1 MLRFFP
7 IFYLLL
13 SRSSFYHCCIIS
25 PLPPPHH
32 NPSSHIDAELPPFSS
47 HRSSLSSTP
56 DLRRLT
62 SRSPAAPT
70 PLSVVRRVCSGF
82 ELGSSSSSDDDD
94 AGRRGRLASDD
105 DAGVVSDDELRDL
118 ARLILSLG
126 LEGCQ
131 VDGNGERSCE
141 GNGDGNVAVDGEG
154 GSCES
159 DDDADGLKEETILV
173 SGRPQEEAGEVAT
186 LPRDD
191 ALDDTVREASPDT
204 QEERPDSPAS
214 FHLSKKHISQQL
226 RSKSQLSAPSEAT
239 ECLTPEAWS
248 FHRRERSNC
257 GTSMSHV
264 NSIRSRHIHNTSDS
278 GVESAHVPVS
288 WGRLTVCCDSSSS
301 IYSRP
306 TSPQMSEPYEI
317 PADLAAVADWPLT
330 GGVLPSALPS
340 TCVQTQSETG
350 DVGIRGETH
359 ITIVEPDLPAREL
372 EETTSAIEE
381 QDGSHLSTTPQRE
394 PSHKS
399 TSSSTTK
406 STRFLERFS
415 PPKKLVRKR
424 RSIFKFLRAGSRRQQ
439 TRSVSTPVLCSP
451 SLRPCLDGPADDSEL
466 LTVQYELVGTEGNAT
481 RSVSLN
487 NLPTPTV
494 NEAQGAASSPDLR
507 RKSSLADYER
517 HLSVV
522 GDNRRRPSAR
532 EPKRLSHI
540 EEDDQHDPSGTKNT
554 FSLYSEMQETDPLM
568 TAALQRQ
575 MQEKALFR
583 SASKRSVPISE
594 GSSLSF
600 FATSW
605 DEPSQTQPQ
614 SPERDPFDN
623 SVKRPGDHHLSP
635 PRTPV
640 GSRSRTSSFSNQKQA
655 DGKKPIVLQTPSSI
669 SRGSTASRIGTSLD
683 SWTRFPSHTRGERC
697 ASASAADNVRAR
709 DFAFNDTGAGKD
721 SDEPD
726 PFSLSKRVLTKRS
739 TKSSKKSLPK
749 SRSATFGSF
758 VRYYNNLFTS
768 SPGFHGKGRRTS
780 VAAGGTLRHPEL
792 EMLSPVLPGSEKS
805 DKTGSLTRIKEHHEE
820 GLEKM
825 KKPLLK
831 DHQSPTRGGLAAATV
846 AFRGNSLFA
855 SPSHSS
861 QKAGGSNDPAN
872 TTQSDDPEDPCTTTA
887 ADLSTSD
894 LSTSDLSTSS
904 PAPFQHNHNLDGTVE
919 TTTDSIKKSSSPPS
933 KAQAWSD
940 SYKDCLIT
948 PPSPASQP
956 APSLPARTKTDAEL
970 MPPPTLK
977 PAKHRS
983 PHPQSR
989 QNSSTLDPSTAAIR
1003 RFPSVTVVDDRKGH
1017 WRSVSFISVKSGK
1030 SVASS
1035 LGGAGGFVRESSN
1048 DLLVLMERRE
1058 RKEREKLLGGV
1069 V

>member
-1 MLRFFP
+1 M
-7 IFYLLL
+7 
-13 SRSSFYHCCIIS
+13 
-25 PLPPPHH
+25 
-32 NPSSHIDAELPPFSS
+32 
-47 HRSSLSSTP
+47 
-56 DLRRLT
+56 
-62 SRSPAAPT
+62 
-70 PLSVVRRVCSGF
+70 VRRVCSGF
-82 ELGSSSSSDDDD
+82 ELGSSPSSSSDDDD
-94 AGRRGRLASDD
+94 AEGRGRLASDD

-118 ARLILSLG
+118 ARLSLSLG

-131 VDGNGERSCE
+131 VDGGGERSCD
-141 GNGDGNVAVDGEG
+141 GDGLGAVDGDVVLSADGEG

-159 DDDADGLKEETILV
+159 DDADGSKEETVIV
-173 SGRPQEEAGEVAT
+173 CGHTQEEAREVAT
-186 LPRDD
+186 LPQDD
-191 ALDDTVREASPDT
+191 ALDDTVREASLDT
-204 QEERPDSPAS
+204 HEEQPNSPVS

-239 ECLTPEAWS
+239 ERLTPEAWT

-264 NSIRSRHIHNTSDS
+264 NSTRSRHIHHTSDS
-278 GVESAHVPVS
+278 GVDSAHVPVS
-288 WGRLTVCCDSSSS
+288 WGRVTACCDSSSS

-306 TSPQMSEPYEI
+306 TSPEMTEPYEI

-330 GGVLPSALPS
+330 GGVLPSALSS
-340 TCVQTQSETG
+340 TCAQTQPETD
-350 DVGIRGETH
+350 DVGVREETH
-359 ITIVEPDLPAREL
+359 ITIVEPDLPTREFVD
-372 EETTSAIEE
+372 TSSVIEE

-399 TSSSTTK
+399 TSSSTTR
-406 STRFLERFS
+406 STRFLERFT
-415 PPKKLVRKR
+415 PPKKLVKKR
-424 RSIFKFLRAGSRRQQ
+424 RSIFKFLRAGSRHQQ

-451 SLRPCLDGPADDSEL
+451 SLRPCVDGPADDSEL
-466 LTVQYELVGTEGNAT
+466 LTVQYELVGTEGNPT

-494 NEAQGAASSPDLR
+494 NEAQGATSSPDLR

-532 EPKRLSHI
+532 ELKRLSQI

-568 TAALQRQ
+568 AAALQRQ

-594 GSSLSF
+594 GPSLSF

-614 SPERDPFDN
+614 SPDRDPFDN

-655 DGKKPIVLQTPSSI
+655 NGKKPIVLQTPPSI
-669 SRGSTASRIGTSLD
+669 SRDSTASRIGTSLD

-758 VRYYNNLFTS
+758 VRYYSNLFTS
-768 SPGFHGKGRRTS
+768 SPDFHGKGRRTS

-792 EMLSPVLPGSEKS
+792 EILSPVLPGSEKS
-805 DKTGSLTRIKEHHEE
+805 DMSGNLTRIKEHHEE
-820 GLEKM
+820 GPEKM
-825 KKPLLK
+825 KKPVLN
-831 DHQSPTRGGLAAATV
+831 DGISPTRAGLAATTV

-855 SPSHSS
+855 SPGHSH
-861 QKAGGSNDPAN
+861 QKGGAREDPEN
-872 TTQSDDPEDPCTTTA
+872 TDPSDDPEDPCTITA
-887 ADLSTSD
+887 ADVP
-894 LSTSDLSTSS
+894 TSS
-904 PAPFQHNHNLDGTVE
+904 PAPFQHNHDLDGTVE
-919 TTTDSIKKSSSPPS
+919 ITTDPIKNHPSPPS

-948 PPSPASQP
+948 PP
-956 APSLPARTKTDAEL
+956 
-970 MPPPTLK
+970 
-977 PAKHRS
+977 
-983 PHPQSR
+983 
-989 QNSSTLDPSTAAIR
+989 
-1003 RFPSVTVVDDRKGH
+1003 
-1017 WRSVSFISVKSGK
+1017 
-1030 SVASS
+1030 
-1035 LGGAGGFVRESSN
+1035 
-1048 DLLVLMERRE
+1048 
-1058 RKEREKLLGGV
+1058 
-1069 V
+1069 